1 MTHASSPALSLLRH
15 PAYVRFLYVRIAA
28 SVAQQAQV
36 VAVGWQMY
44 VLTDSPFHL
53 GLIGLVQFI
62 PAVGLFVFTG
72 HVADHYDRRRIACIA
87 QLLEALAVAVL
98 ALANAADRLTPAL
111 LLAMAFAV
119 GAGRA
124 FEQPSLQSVLPNIVP
139 SAELPR
145 AIAGSSSAAQ
155 TAVIAGPAL
164 GGMLVEISPTLVYA
178 VCALL
183 WISAGLAMLGIAM
196 TAKPAADAPA
206 DSDSGSDSESQSK
219 PAIKSAA
226 TAEAGPAVRASPRDL
241 KTLFSGLIFI
251 LNQKVVLGAILIDL
265 FAVVLGN
272 PMAVLPIFARDIFH
286 AGPLGF
292 GVLRAAPAAGAIA
305 IALVLARWPVSG
317 RVGRIMFATVT
328 VYGLATVL
336 FGLSS
341 RFGLALL
348 ALAAVG
354 AADTVSV
361 VIRQTM
367 VQLRTP
373 DGMRGRVYA
382 VNSMVTNTSNQLG
395 IFRAGTA
402 AAMFGTVPSVLIGG
416 FTTIAI
422 VLISTKI
429 FRELYAAD
437 RYHEERP

>member
-1 MTHASSPALSLLRH
+1 MMPDSSPAISLLRH

-28 SVAQQAQV
+28 SVAQQVQV

-44 VLTDSPFHL
+44 ELTNSPFHL

-72 HVADHYDRRRIACIA
+72 HVADHYDRRLVTFVA
-87 QLLEALAVAVL
+87 QFIEAVAVAVL
-98 ALANAADRLTPAL
+98 AAANVGGWLTSGL
-111 LLAMAFAV
+111 LLAMAFVV
-119 GAGRA
+119 GTGRA

-139 SAELPR
+139 GELLPR
-145 AIAGSSSAAQ
+145 AIAGSSSASQ

-164 GGMLVEISPTLVYA
+164 GGILIEISPTLVFT

-183 WISAGLAMLGIAM
+183 WLSAGLVMLGIAM
-196 TAKPAADAPA
+196 EAKLPPRAPL
-206 DSDSGSDSESQSK
+206 
-219 PAIKSAA
+219 
-226 TAEAGPAVRASPRDL
+226 DL
-241 KTLFSGLIFI
+241 KTLFSGLTFMIHR
-251 LNQKVVLGAILIDL
+251 KVVLGAVLLDL

-272 PMAVLPIFARDIFH
+272 PTAVLPIFARDIYL

-305 IALVLARWPVSG
+305 TALVLARWPISD
-317 RVGRIMFATVT
+317 RVGRIMFVTVT
-328 VYGLATVL
+328 LYGVATIL
-336 FGLSS
+336 F
-341 RFGLALL
+341 ALTPNF
-348 ALAAVG
+348 ALAMAALAVVG
-354 AADTVSV
+354 ASDTISV

-373 DGMRGRVYA
+373 DQMRGRVYA
-382 VNSMVTNTSNQLG
+382 VNAMVTNTSNQLG

-402 AAMFGTVPSVLIGG
+402 AAVFGTIPSVLIGG
-416 FTTIAI
+416 ISTIVV

-429 FRELYAAD
+429 FRELYDAD
-437 RYHEERP
+437 RYHDASP

>member
-1 MTHASSPALSLLRH
+1 
-15 PAYVRFLYVRIAA
+15 
-28 SVAQQAQV
+28 
-36 VAVGWQMY
+36 
-44 VLTDSPFHL
+44 

-72 HVADHYDRRRIACIA
+72 HVADHYDRRWVACIA
-87 QLLEALAVAVL
+87 QVTEALAVAVL
-98 ALANAADRLTPAL
+98 ALANATDGLTPAL
-111 LLAMAFAV
+111 LLAMAFMV
-119 GAGRA
+119 GTGRA

-145 AIAGSSSAAQ
+145 AIAGSSSASQ

-164 GGMLVEISPTLVYA
+164 GGMLVEINPTLVYA

-183 WISAGLAMLGIAM
+183 WISAGLVMLGIAIE
-196 TAKPAADAPA
+196 AKSAANAKREAELQGEPPAGKPAA
-206 DSDSGSDSESQSK
+206 
-219 PAIKSAA
+219 
-226 TAEAGPAVRASPRDL
+226 RAPRDL
-241 KTLFSGLIFI
+241 KTLFSGLTFI
-251 LNQKVVLGAILIDL
+251 LHQKVVLGAILIDL

-272 PMAVLPIFARDIFH
+272 PTAVLPIFARDIYL

-305 IALVLARWPVSG
+305 TALVLARWPIAG
-317 RVGRIMFATVT
+317 RVGRIMFVTVT
-328 VYGLATVL
+328 IYGVATIL
-336 FGLSS
+336 FGLAG
-341 RFGLALL
+341 RFGLALI
-348 ALAAVG
+348 ALAVVG

-373 DGMRGRVYA
+373 DHMRGRVYA

-402 AAMFGTVPSVLIGG
+402 AALFGAVPSVLIGG
-416 FTTIAI
+416 LSTIAI

-429 FRELYAAD
+429 FRELYGAD
-437 RYHEERP
+437 RYHEERV